1 LRISGPI
8 LHELYFAV
16 ERHDEVFVCGITYPE
31 ESLQR
36 WSDLAGGF
44 DFPVI
49 GLPVADLHKRIPE
62 VVNGRE
68 AVVIDVPQME
78 DHARIAR
85 GAMRYARGWI
95 VPVAPSGVE
104 VDRMARVAREMEDM
118 QSLRSDP
125 ADAVVMLNRTN
136 RAAATRTGPDA
147 DVRQV
152 LTARGYRVLATQVPH
167 NDGLYRQTFGT
178 SVVAAGTAQAA
189 QRGPL
194 AGQVLL
200 EPAPH
205 LGAERRSGRQRSVR
219 LAFRPAETPPRDG
232 ERRSS

>member
-1 LRISGPI
+1 MVMSWALINLKPGVGKTTS
-8 LHELYFAV
+8 AV
-16 ERHDEVFVCGITYPE
+16 YLAAALAERGIPPLLVDADPGA
-31 ESLQR
+31 SALR

-62 VVNGRE
+62 VVNSRE

-85 GAMRYARGWI
+85 GAMRYAQGWI

-118 QSLRSDP
+118 QSLRNDP

-147 DVRQV
+147 DVRAV
-152 LTARGYRVLATQVPH
+152 LTERGYHVLATQVPH
-167 NDGLYRQTFGT
+167 NDSLYRQTFGT
-178 SVVAAGTAQAA
+178 PVVAAGTAYEQVAA
-189 QRGPL
+189 E
-194 AGQVLL
+194 LL
-200 EPAPH
+200 E
-205 LGAERRSGRQRSVR
+205 RQTR
-219 LAFRPAETPPRDG
+219 
-232 ERRSS
+232 